1 MSLYKRPES
10 VLVVIYTARG
20 QVLQLRRREPPGYW
34 QSVTGSLN
42 PGETAVRAAQREIRE
57 ETGLAADTDL
67 ADSGVINRYP
77 IHPAWRHKFAPGIA
91 ENTEHVF
98 SLQLP
103 DVIDVTIDPQEHLEF
118 RWLPREAAAALAS
131 SATDRE
137 AILSLV
143 PVFPPQA

>member
-1 MSLYKRPES
+1 M
-10 VLVVIYTARG
+10 IYTAQG
-20 QVLQLRRREPPGYW
+20 EVLQLRRREPPDYW

-42 PGETAVRAAQREIRE
+42 PGETAVHGAQREVRE
-57 ETGLAADTDL
+57 ETGLGADADL
-67 ADSGVINRYP
+67 ADSGAINRYA
-77 IHPAWRHKFAPGIA
+77 IHPAWQYKFAPGVV

-98 SLQLP
+98 SLHLP
-103 DVIDVTIDPQEHLEF
+103 VTAAVTVDPLEHVEF
-118 RWLPREAAAALAS
+118 RWLPLEAAAALAS